1 MLLISLTMLSFNS
14 FSQSVTSK
22 QDSLVILPAKVAKQI
37 AKDLVAYDATKLELA
52 KTQELVLNLQNQVS
66 TQAGIIEQFKIKDGQ
81 YKQMITNYDA
91 QVLAYKNMTN
101 ELQKDLRKSK
111 VRGFYNK
118 FGLTLGLATMTY
130 LYISK

>member
-1 MLLISLTMLSFNS
+1 MSLASS
-14 FSQSVTSK
+14 SQTVTK
-22 QDSLVILPAKVAKQI
+22 QLDKKDSIVVIPATVAKQI
-37 AKDLVAYDATKLELA
+37 AKDLVAFDATKLELN
-52 KTQELVLNLQNQVS
+52 KTKELVLNLENQVS
-66 TQAGIIEQFKIKDGQ
+66 TQAAIIKQYEIKDGQ
-81 YKQMITNYDA
+81 WKQMVANYEA

>member
-1 MLLISLTMLSFNS
+1 MLISLILVSLTS
-14 FSQSVTSK
+14 FSQTDTTTKDSVIIIPS
-22 QDSLVILPAKVAKQI
+22 KVARLI
-37 AKDLVAYDATKLELA
+37 IKDLISYDATKLEL
-52 KTQELVLNLQNQVS
+52 KVTQEILLNTESKVNNQS
-66 TQAGIIEQFKIKDGQ
+66 LIIKQYEIKDSQ
-81 YKQMITNYDA
+81 WKQMITNYDS

-101 ELQKDLRKSK
+101 DLQNDLRKAK

>member
-1 MLLISLTMLSFNS
+1 MSLASSSQTVTKQLS
-14 FSQSVTSK
+14 K
-22 QDSLVILPAKVAKQI
+22 KDSIVVIPATVAKQI
-37 AKDLVAYDATKLELA
+37 AKDLVAFDATKLELN
-52 KTQELVLNLQNQVS
+52 KTKELVLNLENQVS
-66 TQAGIIEQFKIKDGQ
+66 TQAAIIKQYEIKDGQ
-81 YKQMITNYDA
+81 WKQMITNYEA
-91 QVLAYKNMTN
+91 QVQAYKNMTN